1 MHIPD
6 GFLSTGVA
14 AASYG
19 VSAVTGA
26 IAVRNAKKKFSEK
39 LIPLAGVTA
48 AFIFAAQMINFPIG
62 FGTSGHFLGALLAC
76 ILLGPSMGFWIMA
89 LVLIVQALLF
99 ADGGITALGANVL
112 NMGLIGGVV
121 CYYIYTA
128 VVKMLPKNKGSLF
141 VITFLVAWFSVLL
154 ASAVCS
160 LELTVSG
167 TIPFKLVFP
176 SMVGFHALIGAGEG
190 LITASV
196 ISYVLAARPD
206 LVYAVSDDLKI
217 EDMVKGVA

>member
-14 AASYG
+14 ATSYG
-19 VSAVTGA
+19 ISAVTGVLA
-26 IAVRNAKKKFSEK
+26 IRNAKKKFSEK

-128 VVKMLPKNKGSLF
+128 VVKLLPKNKGSLF
-141 VITFLVAWFSVLL
+141 VVTFIVSWFAVVL

-160 LELTVSG
+160 LELAISG
-167 TIPFKLVFP
+167 TIPFNLVFP
-176 SMVGFHALIGAGEG
+176 SMVGFHALIGVGEG
-190 LITASV
+190 LVTASV
-196 ISYVLAARPD
+196 ITYVLAARPD
-206 LVYAVSDDLKI
+206 LVYAVSEDLKI
-217 EDMVKGVA
+217 DSLVKGVA

>member
-14 AASYG
+14 ATSYG

-26 IAVRNAKKKFSEK
+26 LAIRNAKKKFSDR

-76 ILLGPSMGFWIMA
+76 VLLGPSMGFWIMA

-128 VVKMLPKNKGSLF
+128 VVKLMPKNKGSLF
-141 VITFLVAWFSVLL
+141 VITFIVAWFAVVL

-160 LELTVSG
+160 LELAISG
-167 TIPFKLVFP
+167 TIPFNLVFP
-176 SMVGFHALIGAGEG
+176 SMVGFHAIIGVGEG

-196 ISYVLAARPD
+196 LTYVLAARPD